1 MESDFG
7 PKYRKYAFSGMVAL
21 VLIGA
26 AYLIL
31 PFLPALMWAGVLTV
45 LMMPLHK
52 KYFSKRGPNLGAALT
67 TFMAIFLVF
76 IPLLLVTWVLFTEIS
91 GSIQALKSTSPAGQA
106 WTPEYAMQQ
115 IDSNLK
121 PFMERL
127 GQKDFSA
134 EAWFGKNRE
143 GLTNGLLTV
152 MSKGATNA
160 GHSLFTLVVAFLT
173 MFFMVR
179 DGHKLKEPALEL
191 IPLPKDRAEYILERM
206 GQTIHAV
213 FVGVVLVAL
222 VQGLL
227 AGIAYWV
234 TGVPSPIV
242 WMLAT
247 TVLCAVP
254 LLGAPIIYAPLSL
267 ILMAQGKWGAGIGLA
282 IWGFG
287 VISNVDNILRP
298 FIIGSRVKL
307 HPMAIFFSLLG
318 GVLALGPVGIMAGPV
333 LLTILLGLQDI
344 VRERL
349 ELEMLRKAAELEPGL
364 TA

>member
-7 PKYRKYAFSGMVAL
+7 SKYRKYAFSGMVAL
-21 VLIGA
+21 TLIGA
-26 AYLIL
+26 AYLIT

-45 LMMPLHK
+45 LMTPLHK
-52 KYFSKRGPNLGAALT
+52 KYFAKRGPNLGATLT
-67 TFMAIFLVF
+67 TFAAIFIVF

-91 GSIQALKSTSPAGQA
+91 GQIQALKSTAPAGQA
-106 WTPEYAMQQ
+106 WTPEYTMQQ
-115 IDSNLK
+115 IDVNLK
-121 PFMERL
+121 PVMERL

-134 EAWFGKNRE
+134 ETWFASNRASI
-143 GLTNGLLTV
+143 TNGMLGFL
-152 MSKGATNA
+152 SKAASNA

-179 DGHKLKEPALEL
+179 DGHKLKDPALDL
-191 IPLPKDRAEYILERM
+191 IPLPKDRAEFILERM

-213 FVGVVLVAL
+213 FIGVVLVAL
-222 VQGLL
+222 IQGTL
-227 AGIAYWV
+227 AGLGYWIA
-234 TGVPSPIV
+234 GVSSPIV

-247 TVLCAVP
+247 IVLCAVP

-267 ILMAQGKWGAGIGLA
+267 ILMAQGRWGWGIFLA
-282 IWGFG
+282 VWGFLL
-287 VISNVDNILRP
+287 VSNVDNILRP

-318 GVLALGPVGIMAGPV
+318 GVLAMGPVGIMAGPV
-333 LLTILLGLQDI
+333 LLTILLALQDI

-349 ELEMLRKAAELEPGL
+349 DLEEQRRAAIEQAG
-364 TA
+364 